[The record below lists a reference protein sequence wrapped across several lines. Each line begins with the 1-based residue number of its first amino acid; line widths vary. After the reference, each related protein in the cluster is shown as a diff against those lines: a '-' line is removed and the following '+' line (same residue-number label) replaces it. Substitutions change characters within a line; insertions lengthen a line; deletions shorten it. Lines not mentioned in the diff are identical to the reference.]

1 MDKDCLLDIIAGI
14 IGSLTVDD
22 LLVVLFRDAIKECF
36 EKNHVKIPK
45 TKNFFSW
52 LLIKCD
58 FQHIKKQKREI
69 LIVHKF
75 YVFHIVFSL
84 LFYLSIVLVYFAFN
98 PTVCFYVIAVD
109 VILKFISIIIVRI
122 VLYPEGITTHSIFSK
137 RYKKK

>member
-1 MDKDCLLDIIAGI
+1 MDKDCLLDIIVGI
-14 IGSLTVDD
+14 IANLTADG

-122 VLYPEGITTHSIFSK
+122 VLYPEGIRTHSIFSK

>member
-1 MDKDCLLDIIAGI
+1 MDKDCLLDIIVGI
-14 IGSLTVDD
+14 IANLTADG

-52 LLIKCD
+52 LLLKCD

-75 YVFHIVFSL
+75 YIFHIVFSL
-84 LFYLSIVLVYFAFN
+84 LSYLSFVLVYFVFN
-98 PTVCFYVIAVD
+98 PTVCFYVMVA
-109 VILKFISIIIVRI
+109 SIIPRVISHCIVRI
-122 VLYPEGITTHSIFSK
+122 VLYPEGIRTHSIFSK